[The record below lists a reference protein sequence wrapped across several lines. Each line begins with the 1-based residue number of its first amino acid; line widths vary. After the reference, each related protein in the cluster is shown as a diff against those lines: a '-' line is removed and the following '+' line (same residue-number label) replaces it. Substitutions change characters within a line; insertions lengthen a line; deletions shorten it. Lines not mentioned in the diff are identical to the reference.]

1 MNSEE
6 IKKLTDR
13 SIETLMASMSQG
25 KSESLV
31 RYLQMVARFH
41 RYSLH
46 NVLLIDLQNPNAS
59 YVAGFRTWNKLG
71 RFVRKGE
78 KGILILAPLTKRIAQ
93 EDACQREVETMRVV
107 GFRSAYVFDVSQT
120 DGVPLPSLGT
130 VSGDPGIHLARL
142 MEFAASEG
150 ITVEHSGD
158 VAPARGISLGGK
170 IVLMPDM
177 APAEEFATLAH
188 EVGHEL
194 LHRGERRATTTKTI
208 RETEAEAVAYTVC
221 SAVELQTSTASQDY
235 IALYNGDSAVLLES
249 LTFIQEAATKII
261 RALRLEG
268 AQLDGPHQT

>member
-6 IKKLTDR
+6 LKKLTER
-13 SIETLMASMSQG
+13 SIENLMASMSQG

-31 RYLQMVARFH
+31 RYLQMAARFH

-46 NVLLIDLQNPNAS
+46 NVLLIALQNPNAS

-78 KGILILAPLTKRIAQ
+78 KGILILAPITKRIAQ
-93 EDACQREVETMRVV
+93 DSCLREVETMHVV

-142 MEFAASEG
+142 VEFAASEG

-158 VAPARGISLGGK
+158 IAPARGISLGGK

-177 APAEEFATLAH
+177 TPAEEFATLAH

-208 RETEAEAVAYTVC
+208 RETEAEAIAYTVC
-221 SAVELQTSTASQDY
+221 SAAELQTSTASQDY
-235 IALYNGDSAVLLES
+235 IALYNGDSTVLLES
-249 LTFIQEAATKII
+249 LAFIQEAATKII

-268 AQLDGPHQT
+268 AQLNGPDQT